1 MIQEFLIIFIINYI
15 GVLMAEVLKFP
26 LPGTINGMLLLF
38 VLLYFKVI
46 KLEKIEKS
54 C

>member
-26 LPGTINGMLLLF
+26 LPGTINGMLLL
-38 VLLYFKVI
+38 LYYFI
-46 KLEKIEKS
+46 LKL
-54 C
+54 